1 MENKFDWSRFKKV
14 QENLPNVP
22 KGGKGN
28 FRSYMKLEDLNPAL
42 LKILNA
48 NDFVWVT
55 MPTAIDGQPGLAY
68 KVVDT
73 LSGESIDGQM
83 LLAMDKNTPQG
94 QGSGITYARRYALCA
109 VTGIVADMDDDGHTA
124 SVVTDTPKT
133 AQAVS
138 SKLATPKQKKLIADK
153 LAEMNIKEKE
163 DIQYYLADE
172 FGISDTDKMT
182 IDDASS
188 VIESLIG

>member
-1 MENKFDWSRFKKV
+1 MENKFDWLRFKLV
-14 QENLPNVP
+14 QENLPKVG
-22 KGGKGN
+22 KDGKGN
-28 FRSYMKLEDLNPAL
+28 FGSYMKLEDLNPKLIKL
-42 LKILNA
+42 LND
-48 NDFVWVT
+48 NDFIWVT
-55 MPTAIDGQPGLAY
+55 LPTHIDGKPGLAY
-68 KVVDT
+68 EVMDAV
-73 LSGESIDGQM
+73 SGVGIRNEM
-83 LLAMDKNTPQG
+83 LLAMDKDTPQG

-109 VTGIVADMDDDGHTA
+109 VTGIVADMDDDGHSA
-124 SVVTDTPKT
+124 SVTDTPKT